1 MRFETVTMAV
11 FATIRRSVD
20 FRSVLLRGYRA
31 PPYPLFSYLRIQ
43 YQFLYYN
50 NFFLLQGKH

>member
-1 MRFETVTMAV
+1 MAV